1 VEAPDD
7 SVHAMKPVAA
17 LGHRDERA
25 HVTPAI
31 MLWRKKMWR
40 EKMWREKMWRES

>member
-1 VEAPDD
+1 
-7 SVHAMKPVAA
+7 MKPVAA

-31 MLWRKKMWR
+31 MLWR
-40 EKMWREKMWRES
+40 EKMWREKCGAKMWRES